1 MEQSKRIFLKFER
14 LPEDVKLE
22 QAFEKDEEKYVY
34 VMGIASTEDE
44 NSAGFVVENRALL
57 EAWAN
62 CQNNNKH
69 IAVYEKHGLPMGK
82 VVNCE
87 EYNGKI
93 LVVMEIPK
101 LGNERQLSVY
111 EQGIYIGL
119 SIGGWSLDGE
129 WIDDIYHVTEFD
141 WYEVSWTDIPSNEN
155 ALMLEAALASKPKKE
170 CEEDGEEPK
179 EEDEE
184 PKDEPKDEEECKD
197 KKKVKQEI
205 TEEDVKIVLENIRET
220 IRGNF

>member
-1 MEQSKRIFLKFER
+1 MEQTKRIFLKFEKVS
-14 LPEDVKLE
+14 EDVKLE
-22 QAFEKDEEKYVY
+22 QNFEKNEEKYVY

-44 NSAGFVVENRALL
+44 NSAGFVVENKALL
-57 EAWAN
+57 EAWEDCKAKG
-62 CQNNNKH
+62 KH

-87 EYNGKI
+87 EYNGKV

-129 WIDDIYHVTEFD
+129 WVDDTYHVTNFD

-155 ALMLEAALASKPKKE
+155 ALMLEAALASKPKAE
-170 CEEDGEEPK
+170 EEPTEEETK
-179 EEDEE
+179 EED
-184 PKDEPKDEEECKD
+184 
-197 KKKVKQEI
+197 I
-205 TEEDVKIVLENIRET
+205 KIVLEKIKET